1 MIYVRDKDTPWN
13 TDYFHNSFLIFC
25 KETENNCYLPILVPA
40 NGLFESFI
48 TPFCEPHIYNL
59 NNFIEYDLLEW
70 GK

>member
-1 MIYVRDKDTPWN
+1 MFETKTRLEILTLSII
-13 TDYFHNSFLIFC
+13 SFLIFC
-25 KETENNCYLPILVPA
+25 KETENTCYLPILVPA

-70 GK
+70 SK